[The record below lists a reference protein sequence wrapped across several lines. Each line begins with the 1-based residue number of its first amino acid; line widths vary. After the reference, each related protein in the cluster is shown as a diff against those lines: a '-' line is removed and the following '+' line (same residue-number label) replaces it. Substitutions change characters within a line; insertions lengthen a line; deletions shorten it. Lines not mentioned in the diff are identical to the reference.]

1 VPRRTGHSAMPPG
14 PAGDG
19 LHPPTLANFTPQAV
33 DLYSRKQ
40 RWKLLL
46 AAVAMLIV
54 GASLY
59 YSSRIVDG
67 IREEERHKVRL
78 WAEAVQNRAE
88 LVNYTERLFDRLR
101 QEERKKV
108 QLWAEA
114 TVRLVSDQEIDFSF
128 YLKVVSDNTTVP
140 VIIIDDE
147 GGVKANRNIPQSII
161 DDPARLQEQLR
172 AMEAMHAP
180 IAITIHGD
188 QKQYLYYTD
197 SRVFTELQEVMDGI
211 IRSFISET
219 VMSTASVPVIYT
231 DSTRTHV
238 IEHSNIDE
246 EVAADSLAMQQQI
259 ARMAQANP
267 PIEINL
273 PGVGRNFIFYEESL
287 VITQLRYFPYV
298 QLVILGLFLIVS
310 YALFSIFR
318 NAEQNQVWVGM
329 AKETAHQ
336 LGTPL
341 SSLMA
346 WMELLKEQ
354 NVDPEALTEM
364 RKDVDRLEVIT
375 ERFSK
380 IGSTPDLAVEKIY
393 HSVRATVL
401 YLRPRLP
408 SRARIEVVQPPDADL
423 QVPLNRALFSWVL
436 ENLIRN
442 AIDAMAGEGS
452 ITIEFIAEGDQVH
465 IDVTDTGKGIPA
477 SQMKTVFQPGFTTK
491 KRGWGL
497 GLSLSKRIIEQ
508 YHGGRI
514 FVKRSTPGKGTTFR
528 ISLKTA

>member
-1 VPRRTGHSAMPPG
+1 M
-14 PAGDG
+14 
-19 LHPPTLANFTPQAV
+19 

-40 RWKLLL
+40 RWKLVL
-46 AAVAMLIV
+46 AVVAMLIV

-59 YSSRIVDG
+59 YSSHIVDR

-101 QEERKKV
+101 AEERKKV
-108 QLWAEA
+108 QLLAEA
-114 TVRLVSDQEIDFSF
+114 QRRLVSEDATDFSF
-128 YLKVVSDNTTVP
+128 YLKVVADNNTVP
-140 VIIIDDE
+140 VIITNAE
-147 GGVKANRNIPQSII
+147 GEVLFQRNLPEGIGN
-161 DDPARLQEQLR
+161 DPEQLQATLKKMAGER
-172 AMEAMHAP
+172 EAIEIP
-180 IAITIHGD
+180 IHGN
-188 QKQYLYYTD
+188 QKQFLYYTD

-219 VMSTASVPVIYT
+219 VMGTAAVPVIYT

-238 IEHSNIDE
+238 IEHSNIDPE
-246 EVAADSLAMQQQI
+246 IAADSLAMQQKI
-259 ARMAQANP
+259 AQMAASNA

-273 PGVGRNFIFYEESL
+273 PGIGRNFIFYEESII
-287 VITQLRYFPYV
+287 ITQLRFFPYV
-298 QLVILGLFLIVS
+298 QLVILSLFLLVS

-346 WMELLKEQ
+346 WVEFLKEQ
-354 NVDPEALTEM
+354 KVDPTVITEM

-380 IGSTPDLAVEKIY
+380 IGSAPDLAPEKIY
-393 HSVRATVL
+393 HTVRATVL

-408 SRARIEVVQPPDADL
+408 SRARIEVVPPPETEL
-423 QVPLNRALFSWVL
+423 LVPLNRALFSWVL

-442 AIDAMAGEGS
+442 AIDAMSGEGS
-452 ITIEFIAEGDQVH
+452 ITIEFLRESDQVH
-465 IDVTDTGKGIPA
+465 IDVADTGKGIPS
-477 SQMKTVFQPGFTTK
+477 SQLKTVFQPGFTTK

-508 YHGGRI
+508 YHGGKI
-514 FVKRSTPGKGTTFR
+514 FVKRSAPGKGTTFR
-528 ISLKTA
+528 ITLRAVR

>member
-1 VPRRTGHSAMPPG
+1 MAI
-14 PAGDG
+14 
-19 LHPPTLANFTPQAV
+19 FTPTTM

-46 AAVAMLIV
+46 AVIALLMV
-54 GASLY
+54 GASLW
-59 YSSRIVDG
+59 YSNRIVQAV
-67 IREEERHKVRL
+67 RQEERRKVRL

-88 LVNYTERLFDRLR
+88 LVNYTERLFQRLR
-101 QEERKKV
+101 EEERKKV
-108 QLWAEA
+108 RLYAEA
-114 TVRLVSDQEIDFSF
+114 QLRLVNSTEDDLSF
-128 YLKVVSDNTTVP
+128 YLSVVTDNTTVP
-140 VIIIDDE
+140 VIITDAK
-147 GGVKANRNIPQSII
+147 GQVKFHRNLPEAISSSPE
-161 DDPARLQEQLR
+161 RLKEEVKNMQRE
-172 AMEAMHAP
+172 P
-180 IAITIHGD
+180 IEISVLD
-188 QKQYLYYTD
+188 QKQYLYYKD
-197 SRVFTELQEVMDGI
+197 SKVFTELQEVMDGI

-219 VMSTASVPVIYT
+219 VMSTAAVPVIYT
-231 DSTRTHV
+231 DSTRSRI
-238 IEHSNIDE
+238 IEHSNIDAE
-246 EVAADSLAMQQQI
+246 ITADTMALRARIAAMEK
-259 ARMAQANP
+259 ANP
-267 PIEINL
+267 PILINL
-273 PGVGRNFIFYEESL
+273 PGIGKHYIYYEESL

-298 QLVILGLFLIVS
+298 QLIILGLFLLVA

-354 NVDPEALTEM
+354 GVDPGAITEM

-380 IGSTPDLAVEKIY
+380 IGSAPDLTSEKLY
-393 HSVRATVL
+393 HTLRATVL

-408 SRARIEVVQPPDADL
+408 GRVRIEIAQPENTEL
-423 QVPLNRALFSWVL
+423 QVPLNRALFSWVF

-442 AIDAMAGEGS
+442 AIDAMEGEGS
-452 ITIEFIAEGDQVH
+452 INLEIIPEGNQVH
-465 IDVTDTGKGIPA
+465 VDVTDSGKGIPA
-477 SQMKTVFQPGFTTK
+477 SQHETVFRPGFTTK

-508 YHGGRI
+508 YHGGKI
-514 FVKRSTPGKGTTFR
+514 FVKKSAPGKGTTFR
-528 ISLKTA
+528 ITLNQGVLGTALVSE